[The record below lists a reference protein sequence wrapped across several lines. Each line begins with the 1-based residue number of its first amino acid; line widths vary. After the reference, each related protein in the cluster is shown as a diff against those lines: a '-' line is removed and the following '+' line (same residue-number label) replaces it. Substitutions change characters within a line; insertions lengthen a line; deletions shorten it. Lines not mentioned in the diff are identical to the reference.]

1 MSAEQNKAVA
11 RRIPTEMYTQGNL
24 SVADEVF
31 AADYVEHHP
40 LPPGFPTGREAVKRF
55 VSGMRSAFPDLNYTV
70 DDIFAEDDRVAVRL
84 TGRGTH
90 QGRWEL
96 LPLPP
101 TGRTVSWTEMHICR
115 MAGGQL
121 VEHWPVIDQL
131 ALLQQLGA
139 VPEGDPAHVS

>member
-1 MSAEQNKAVA
+1 MSAEQNKTIV
-11 RRIPTEMYTQGNL
+11 RRIPTELYSQGNL
-24 SVADEVF
+24 AVADEVF

-40 LPPGFPTGREAVKRF
+40 LPPGFPTGRDAVKRF
-55 VSGMRSAFPDLNYTV
+55 VSGMRSAFPDLSYTI
-70 DDIFAEDDRVAVRL
+70 DDVVAEDDRVAARI

-90 QGRWEL
+90 RGQWEL

-101 TGRTVSWTEMHICR
+101 TGRTVTWTEMHICR
-115 MAGGQL
+115 IAEGQL

-139 VPEGDPAHVS
+139 LPEEEPSHAS